1 MPPRIDV
8 RLQEELGNDVIA
20 GTCAKQ
26 KRGQKRQES
35 NRRRHTGARVRS
47 QSRTMITL
55 EQMIM
60 MIKPPGQEMMI
71 TFVSLSLSFLH
82 PRPEE

>member
-1 MPPRIDV
+1 
-8 RLQEELGNDVIA
+8 
-20 GTCAKQ
+20 
-26 KRGQKRQES
+26 
-35 NRRRHTGARVRS
+35 
-47 QSRTMITL
+47 MITL